1 VYDFVTFFTPPIEI
15 HGTPSPEMDEVSD
28 RSRGHA
34 VELEHAAAG
43 DDGGDKNLSVVALAL
58 FSIWEACLSADRRV
72 CASI

>member
-28 RSRGHA
+28 RSRGPA
-34 VELEHAAAG
+34 VERAAAG

-58 FSIWEACLSADRRV
+58 FSIWEACLSSDRRV